1 MLATRPPPLQPLPK
15 MDGRDALG
23 EKEAALGAV
32 EAVGAVGSVLLV
44 VPVHGGCLRPRHVG
58 TGPVVGCS
66 YRDDGK
72 TPDQTTN
79 TTPCADTK
87 EGNKGGGA
95 GGGGAVGRQ

>member
-1 MLATRPPPLQPLPK
+1 
-15 MDGRDALG
+15 MDEKNVLG
-23 EKEAALGAV
+23 EKGAELG
-32 EAVGAVGSVLLV
+32 AVGAVGAVESVLLV